1 MDGLGK
7 WYGLDAP
14 TQNIAEAQ
22 AMLDGLAYI
31 RQRQLQGEHVLVLG
45 DSELVINFLTR
56 AYKPKL
62 RELVVRVQTP
72 HEWQRE
78 WRRAGG
84 PHLEF

>member
-1 MDGLGK
+1 MDGVGK

-62 RELVVRVQTP
+62 RELVVRVQVA
-72 HEWQRE
+72 HEWQRG

-84 PHLEF
+84 MHLEF

>member
-1 MDGLGK
+1 
-7 WYGLDAP
+7 
-14 TQNIAEAQ
+14 
-22 AMLDGLAYI
+22 MLDGLAYI
-31 RQRQLQGEHVLVLG
+31 RQQQLQGEHVLVLG

-62 RELVVRVQTP
+62 RELVVRVQAA

>member
-14 TQNIAEAQ
+14 TQNIAAAQ

-31 RQRQLQGEHVLVLG
+31 WQRQLQGEHVLVLG

-56 AYKPKL
+56 AHKPKL
-62 RELVVRVQTP
+62 WELVARVQTA
-72 HEWQRE
+72 HE
-78 WRRAGG
+78 
-84 PHLEF
+84 